1 MERRQQAA
9 VPSGAMGTE
18 PGQCPTPPDG
28 PLIFAGSSPADV
40 EHARIFWNSATLP
53 PPLESSLGPATLR
66 QGSTALRGPLLPYKS
81 EENSEK
87 ERISEA
93 QNVEKTEVKE
103 KYLQQA
109 KKRED
114 ILALLRKQREERIA
128 KELISH
134 PHKPKIKADEVR
146 SEKVLPAVVL
156 WLRFRVLCHCS
167 CLGGCD
173 HSGSTALI
181 CTTNEGGRTAYTGR
195 RCLKQTIRI
204 KQQ

>member
-1 MERRQQAA
+1 
-9 VPSGAMGTE
+9 MGTE
-18 PGQCPTPPDG
+18 PGQCPTGPDG
-28 PLIFAGSSPADV
+28 LLVFAGSSPADV

-53 PPLESSLGPATLR
+53 PLLESSLGPDNLR
-66 QGSTALRGPLLPYKS
+66 QS

-93 QNVEKTEVKE
+93 QDVQKTKVKE

-146 SEKVLPAVVL
+146 
-156 WLRFRVLCHCS
+156 
-167 CLGGCD
+167 
-173 HSGSTALI
+173 
-181 CTTNEGGRTAYTGR
+181 
-195 RCLKQTIRI
+195 
-204 KQQ
+204 

>member
-1 MERRQQAA
+1 
-9 VPSGAMGTE
+9 MGTE
-18 PGQCPTPPDG
+18 PGHCPTAPDG
-28 PLIFAGSSPADV
+28 LLTFAGSSPADV

-66 QGSTALRGPLLPYKS
+66 QS
-81 EENSEK
+81 EQSSEK

-93 QNVEKTEVKE
+93 QDVQKTKVKE

-134 PHKPKIKADEVR
+134 PHKPKIKADEVSR
-146 SEKVLPAVVL
+146 QKVFEADHQDQEAVK
-156 WLRFRVLCHCS
+156 
-167 CLGGCD
+167 
-173 HSGSTALI
+173 AL
-181 CTTNEGGRTAYTGR
+181 
-195 RCLKQTIRI
+195 K
-204 KQQ
+204 

>member
-1 MERRQQAA
+1 
-9 VPSGAMGTE
+9 MGTE
-18 PGQCPTPPDG
+18 PGQCPTAPDG
-28 PLIFAGSSPADV
+28 PLVFAGSSPADV

-53 PPLESSLGPATLR
+53 LPLESSLGPATLR
-66 QGSTALRGPLLPYKS
+66 REGNLPLRGACPIRGHES

-93 QNVEKTEVKE
+93 QNVQKTKVKE

-134 PHKPKIKADEVR
+134 PHKPKIKADEVSR
-146 SEKVLPAVVL
+146 QKVFEADHQDQAAVK
-156 WLRFRVLCHCS
+156 
-167 CLGGCD
+167 
-173 HSGSTALI
+173 AL
-181 CTTNEGGRTAYTGR
+181 
-195 RCLKQTIRI
+195 K
-204 KQQ
+204 

>member
-1 MERRQQAA
+1 MCWTACHTWKRE
-9 VPSGAMGTE
+9 
-18 PGQCPTPPDG
+18 
-28 PLIFAGSSPADV
+28 
-40 EHARIFWNSATLP
+40 
-53 PPLESSLGPATLR
+53 
-66 QGSTALRGPLLPYKS
+66 GSTALRGPLLPYKS

-181 CTTNEGGRTAYTGR
+181 CTTNEGGRTAYSR
-195 RCLKQTIRI
+195 LFPLPLYINCLFPLCLDLLLFLPMRN
-204 KQQ
+204 